1 MTLTKFNEI
10 VNDLRNI
17 LGKQGSL
24 AVTTDGTDKI
34 IIHLNDDEDMFV
46 CHFTF
51 KNTLLMRNGKVE
63 FMVTFIESDY
73 ERQHCEASE
82 KKIAKMIVK
91 QFEQEN

>member
-24 AVTTDGTDKI
+24 AVTPDGTDKI
-34 IIHLNDDEDMFV
+34 IIHLNDDEDSFV

>member
-24 AVTTDGTDKI
+24 AVTPDGTDKI

-46 CHFTF
+46 CHFIF
-51 KNTLLMRNGKVE
+51 KTTLLMRNGQVE

>member
-10 VNDLRNI
+10 VNALRDYV
-17 LGKQGSL
+17 GKQGTLS
-24 AVTTDGTDKI
+24 VTPDGTDKI

-51 KNTLLMRNGKVE
+51 KTNLIMRNGNVE

-73 ERQHCEASE
+73 ERQHCEPSE
-82 KKIAKMIVK
+82 KKLAKMIVK

>member
-24 AVTTDGTDKI
+24 AVTPDGTDEI

-46 CHFTF
+46 CRFIF
-51 KNTLLMRNGKVE
+51 KTTLLMRNGNVE
-63 FMVTFIESDY
+63 FIVTFIESDY